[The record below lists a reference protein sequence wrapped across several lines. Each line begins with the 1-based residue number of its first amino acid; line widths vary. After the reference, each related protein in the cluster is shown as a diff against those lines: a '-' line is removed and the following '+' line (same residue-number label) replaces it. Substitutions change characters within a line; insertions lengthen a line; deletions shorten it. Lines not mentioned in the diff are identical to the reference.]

1 MDYVI
6 AILQVS
12 GIVILCYLFVM
23 FGISGKLKNFLS
35 DSWGIIMWIIGM
47 KKFIKKDEKTETVVG
62 KEHEK
67 RMKKYRK
74 IWKEKGCIHWKDSS
88 D

>member
-23 FGISGKLKNFLS
+23 FGISGKLKTFYL
-35 DSWGIIMWIIGM
+35 I
-47 KKFIKKDEKTETVVG
+47 VG
-62 KEHEK
+62 V
-67 RMKKYRK
+67 
-74 IWKEKGCIHWKDSS
+74 
-88 D
+88 

>member
-23 FGISGKLKNFLS
+23 FGISGKLKTFLS
-35 DSWGIIMWIIGM
+35 DSWGCNNV
-47 KKFIKKDEKTETVVG
+47 DYRNEKI
-62 KEHEK
+62 
-67 RMKKYRK
+67 Y
-74 IWKEKGCIHWKDSS
+74 
-88 D
+88 

>member
-1 MDYVI
+1 MVGVIMDYVI

-35 DSWGIIMWIIGM
+35 DSWGVIMWIIGM
-47 KKFIKKDEKTETVVG
+47 RKFIKKDEKDG
-62 KEHEK
+62 DGG
-67 RMKKYRK
+67 
-74 IWKEKGCIHWKDSS
+74 W
-88 D
+88 